1 MIRRPPRS
9 TRTDTLFPYTTL
21 FRSPADLKAVDTNV
35 LARFMLEDDSVQ
47 SPIARD
53 LVKAGVFVPLP
64 VLMAL
69 GWLLQSR
76 SGWER
81 GHLAAS
87 LLHLFNV
94 TWVVVCDVDAVTSA
108 VTAFAQG
115 GDVAEQL
122 HLVTAK
128 GATAFD
134 ALT

>member
-35 LARFMLEDDSVQ
+35 LARFMLDDDSVQ

-53 LVKAGVFVPLP
+53 LVKAGVFVSLT
-64 VLMAL
+64 VLLEL

-76 SGWER
+76 YGLER

-87 LLHLFNV
+87 LLDLLDRKSTRLNSSH
-94 TWVVVCDVDAVTSA
+94 
-108 VTAFAQG
+108 
-115 GDVAEQL
+115 
-122 HLVTAK
+122 
-128 GATAFD
+128 
-134 ALT
+134 